1 MTPSWKDVK
10 SMMKAQFK
18 QLGAW
23 STLLLAFNVGA
34 DVEGDRYPLAKRA
47 MPDLAGAVES
57 LLSGHQG
64 MLGDVLS
71 EADCQAFGQLL
82 WERATEGVPIDDRV
96 LYWARLAALHH
107 LTPPAEATP
116 ESALHQ
122 GCRSSFEAAS
132 RGRTGLSWREGHYRL
147 LVSGFDPFLLDRNIE
162 QSNPSGLAAL
172 RLDDQVLESSGGTLI
187 HVRAVIFPVR
197 FGDFDQGTLESLLG
211 PLIEGDRIDAFVSI
225 SMGRDAFD
233 LERFPGRRRSASSP
247 DNLNLPSGGSEKAP
261 IVPKLGEAEL
271 EGPEFLE
278 FSLPAERMQ
287 SRVGRWPVRDNHEV
301 TTLERGTLTA
311 ESLVSLADQIA
322 VRGSGGGYLSNE
334 IAYRALNVMRQADRV
349 IPMGHIHTPRMAAFD
364 PIFLDDV
371 VQQVRQMLE
380 EIP

>member
-1 MTPSWKDVK
+1 MG
-10 SMMKAQFK
+10 AQLRR
-18 QLGAW
+18 LGVW
-23 STLLLAFNVGA
+23 SALLLVFNVDA
-34 DVEGDRYPLAKRA
+34 DVEGDRYPLAKRT

-57 LLSGHQG
+57 LLAGHEV
-64 MLGDVLS
+64 MLGDTS
-71 EADCQAFGQLL
+71 SKANCQAYGQLL
-82 WERATEGVPIDDRV
+82 WERATEGVPTDDRV
-96 LYWARLAALHH
+96 LYWARLAALQH
-107 LTPPAEATP
+107 LTRSSNAVQEA
-116 ESALHQ
+116 ALHQ
-122 GCRSSFEAAS
+122 NCRSSFEAAS
-132 RGRTGLSWREGHYRL
+132 RGRTELSWKEGHYRL

-187 HVRAVIFPVR
+187 HMRAVIFPVR
-197 FGDFDQGTLESLLG
+197 FTDFDQGTLESLLG
-211 PLIEGDRIDAFVSI
+211 PLIEDDRIDAFVSI

-247 DNLNLPSGGSEKAP
+247 DNLNLLSGGSEKAP
-261 IVPKLGEAEL
+261 IVPELGGVEL

-287 SRVGRWPVRDNHEV
+287 SRVGRWPVRDNHEI
-301 TTLERGTLTA
+301 TTLEWGTLSA

-349 IPMGHIHTPRMAAFD
+349 IPMGHIHTPRMTTFD
-364 PIFLDDV
+364 PAFLDDV
-371 VQQVRQMLE
+371 VQQVKGMLQ

>member
-1 MTPSWKDVK
+1 
-10 SMMKAQFK
+10 MKAQ
-18 QLGAW
+18 LRRLIVW
-23 STLLLAFNVGA
+23 SALLLVFNVAA

-57 LLSGHQG
+57 LLAGHQE
-64 MLGDVLS
+64 MLGDPLS

-82 WERATEGVPIDDRV
+82 WERATEGLPTDDRV
-96 LYWARLAALHH
+96 LYWARLAALQH
-107 LTPPAEATP
+107 LTSPSKATL
-116 ESALHQ
+116 ETAIHQ
-122 GCRSSFEAAS
+122 RCRSIFEVAS
-132 RGRTGLSWREGHYRL
+132 RGRAGLSWKEGRYRL

-187 HVRAVIFPVR
+187 HVRSVIFPVR

-211 PLIEGDRIDAFVSI
+211 PLIGEGRIDAFVSI
-225 SMGRDAFD
+225 SMGRDVFD

-247 DNLNLPSGGSEKAP
+247 DNLNLLSGGSEKAP
-261 IVPKLGEAEL
+261 IVLKLGEAEL

-278 FSLPAERMQ
+278 FSLPAQRMQ
-287 SRVGRWPVRDNHEV
+287 SRVGRWLVHDNHEV
-301 TTLERGTLTA
+301 ATLEQGTLTA
-311 ESLVSLADQIA
+311 ASLASLADQVA

-334 IAYRALNVMRQADRV
+334 IAYRALNIMRQADRV
-349 IPMGHIHTPRMAAFD
+349 IPMGHIHTPRMTAFD
-364 PIFLDDV
+364 PNFLDDV
-371 VQQVRQMLE
+371 VQQVKGMLQ

>member
-1 MTPSWKDVK
+1 
-10 SMMKAQFK
+10 MMKAQFRR
-18 QLGAW
+18 LGVW
-23 STLLLAFNVGA
+23 SALLLVFNVGA
-34 DVEGDRYPLAKRA
+34 DVEGDRYPLAKQA
-47 MPDLAGAVES
+47 MPDLAGAVEG
-57 LLSGHQG
+57 LLAGHEV
-64 MLGDVLS
+64 MLGDALS
-71 EADCQAFGQLL
+71 EANCQAFGQLL
-82 WERATEGVPIDDRV
+82 WERATESSPTDDRR
-96 LYWARLAALHH
+96 LYWARLAALQY
-107 LTPPAEATP
+107 LTPSSNAPQDT
-116 ESALHQ
+116 ALHQ
-122 GCRSSFEAAS
+122 ICRSSFEAAS
-132 RGRTGLSWREGHYRL
+132 RGRAELSWKEGHYRL

-211 PLIEGDRIDAFVSI
+211 PLIEDDRIDAFVSI

-247 DNLNLPSGGSEKAP
+247 DNLNLLSGGSEKAP

-322 VRGSGGGYLSNE
+322 VQGSGGGYLSNE

-349 IPMGHIHTPRMAAFD
+349 IPMGHLHTPRMTAFD
-364 PIFLDDV
+364 PAFLDDV
-371 VQQVRQMLE
+371 VQQVKGMLQ

>member
-1 MTPSWKDVK
+1 MG
-10 SMMKAQFK
+10 AQLRR
-18 QLGAW
+18 LGVW
-23 STLLLAFNVGA
+23 SALLLVFNVDA
-34 DVEGDRYPLAKRA
+34 DVEGDRYPLAKRT

-57 LLSGHQG
+57 LLAGHEV
-64 MLGDVLS
+64 MLGDTS
-71 EADCQAFGQLL
+71 SKANCQAFGQLL
-82 WERATEGVPIDDRV
+82 WERATEGVPTDDRM

-107 LTPPAEATP
+107 LTPSSNAPQDM
-116 ESALHQ
+116 ALHEN
-122 GCRSSFEAAS
+122 CRSSFEAAS
-132 RGRTGLSWREGHYRL
+132 RGRAELSWKEGHYRL

-197 FGDFDQGTLESLLG
+197 FSDFDQGTLESLLG
-211 PLIEGDRIDAFVSI
+211 PLIEDDRIDAFVSI

-247 DNLNLPSGGSEKAP
+247 DNLNLLSGGSEKAP
-261 IVPKLGEAEL
+261 IVPALGGGEL

-278 FSLPAERMQ
+278 FSLPAARMQ
-287 SRVGRWPVRDNHEV
+287 SRVGRWPVRDNHEI
-301 TTLERGTLTA
+301 TTLERGTLSA
-311 ESLVSLADQIA
+311 ESLVSLAGQVA

-364 PIFLDDV
+364 SAFLNDV
-371 VQQVRQMLE
+371 VQQVKDMLQE
-380 EIP
+380 VP

>member
-1 MTPSWKDVK
+1 
-10 SMMKAQFK
+10 MMKAR
-18 QLGAW
+18 LRRLVVW
-23 STLLLAFNVGA
+23 SALIVVFNVGA

-57 LLSGHQG
+57 LLSGDQE
-64 MLGDVLS
+64 MLGDASS

-82 WERATEGVPIDDRV
+82 WERATEGVPTDDRG
-96 LYWARLAALHH
+96 LYWARLAALQH
-107 LTPPAEATP
+107 LTPSSNAPQDM
-116 ESALHQ
+116 ALHQ
-122 GCRSSFEAAS
+122 NCRTSFEAAS
-132 RGRTGLSWREGHYRL
+132 RGRAELSWKEGHYRL

-172 RLDDQVLESSGGTLI
+172 RLDDQVLESSVGTLI

-211 PLIEGDRIDAFVSI
+211 PLIEDDRIDAFVSI

-247 DNLNLPSGGSEKAP
+247 DNLNLLSGGSEKAP
-261 IVPKLGEAEL
+261 IVPELGGVEL

-278 FSLPAERMQ
+278 FSLPVERMQ
-287 SRVGRWPVRDNHEV
+287 SRVGRWPVRDNHEI
-301 TTLERGTLTA
+301 TTLERGTLNA
-311 ESLVSLADQIA
+311 ESLAALADQVA

-334 IAYRALNVMRQADRV
+334 IAYRALNVMRQAGRV
-349 IPMGHIHTPRMAAFD
+349 IPMGHIHTPRMTTFD
-364 PIFLDDV
+364 PTFLDDV
-371 VQQVRQMLE
+371 VQQVEAMLQ

>member
-1 MTPSWKDVK
+1 
-10 SMMKAQFK
+10 MKAQFRR
-18 QLGAW
+18 LGVW
-23 STLLLAFNVGA
+23 SALLLVCNVGA
-34 DVEGDRYPLAKRA
+34 DVEGDRYSLAKRA
-47 MPDLAGAVES
+47 MPDLAGDVER
-57 LLSGHQG
+57 LLSGHQE
-64 MLGDVLS
+64 MLGGALS

-82 WERATEGVPIDDRV
+82 WERATEGVPTDDRG
-96 LYWARLAALHH
+96 LYWARLAALQH
-107 LTPPAEATP
+107 LTPSLNTP
-116 ESALHQ
+116 QETALHQ
-122 GCRSSFEAAS
+122 SCRSSFEAAS
-132 RGRTGLSWREGHYRL
+132 RGRAGLSWKEGHYRL

-172 RLDDQVLESSGGTLI
+172 RLDDQVLESSGGTVI

-211 PLIEGDRIDAFVSI
+211 PLIGEGRIDAFVSI
-225 SMGRDAFD
+225 SMGRDVFD

-247 DNLNLPSGGSEKAP
+247 DNLNLLSGGSEKVP
-261 IVPKLGEAEL
+261 IVPKLGGAEL

-287 SRVGRWPVRDNHEV
+287 SRVGRWSVRDNHEV

-311 ESLVSLADQIA
+311 ESLAALANQVA

-349 IPMGHIHTPRMAAFD
+349 IPMGHIHTPRMTTFD
-364 PIFLDDV
+364 PTFLDDV
-371 VQQVRQMLE
+371 VQQVKGMLQ